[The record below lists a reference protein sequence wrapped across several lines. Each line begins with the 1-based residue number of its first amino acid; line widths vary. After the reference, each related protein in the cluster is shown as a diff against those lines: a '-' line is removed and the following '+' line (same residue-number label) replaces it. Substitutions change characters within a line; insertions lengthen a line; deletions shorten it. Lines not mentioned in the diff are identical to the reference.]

1 MSEDNEVYRLAP
13 NGVLGEALT
22 DKLMLYMYKI
32 GCNGIVLDEGSLHFV
47 SLEKGE
53 NNE

>member
-1 MSEDNEVYRLAP
+1 MSEDNEVYRLTP
-13 NGVLGEALT
+13 RGLLGEALT
-22 DKLMLYMYKI
+22 DKITLYMYKI
-32 GCNGIVLDEGSLHFV
+32 GCNGIVLDEGSLYFV

>member
-1 MSEDNEVYRLAP
+1 MLTP
-13 NGVLGEALT
+13 KGLLGEDTT

-32 GCNGIVLDEGSLHFV
+32 NRNGIVLDKGNLHFV
-47 SLEKGE
+47 ELVEEG